1 MTPLEQL
8 EEGIRNKDWSLVH
21 EGFKG
26 MTGKSIPL
34 EVMEEDM
41 SSFSKRLE
49 AYEEEDYR
57 MMEPFHNAAKSFR
70 APIKTDSSVAK
81 REQKNEAIAKQFGGD
96 KKPCKKSQIDL
107 TKSKI
112 NLFVDDGTEKKE
124 DTEIQKK
131 IKWNPTKRESKFKLS
146 SVTCIHCG
154 KSYEVNPIFARENY
168 RCDRCILGRK

>member
-8 EEGIRNKDWSLVH
+8 EEGIRNKDWSLIH
-21 EGFKG
+21 KGFEG
-26 MTGKSIPL
+26 MTGRNIPS
-34 EVMEEDM
+34 EVVEEDM
-41 SSFSKRLE
+41 SFSRMLE
-49 AYEEEDYR
+49 AHDEEDYKIL
-57 MMEPFHNAAKSFR
+57 EPFRAEKPFH
-70 APIKTDSSVAK
+70 APIKTDSSVTK
-81 REQKNEAIAKQFGGD
+81 REQKNKEVAKRFGGED
-96 KKPCKKSQIDL
+96 KKYCKKSQIDL

>member
-8 EEGIRNKDWSLVH
+8 EEGIRNKDWSLIH
-21 EGFKG
+21 KGFEG
-26 MTGKSIPL
+26 MTGKSIPY
-34 EVMEEDM
+34 EEDGYAKM
-41 SSFSKRLE
+41 IE
-49 AYEEEDYR
+49 NYEEGTKIL
-57 MMEPFHNAAKSFR
+57 EPFRAEKSFH
-70 APIKTDSSVAK
+70 APVKADSSVAK
-81 REQKNEAIAKQFGGD
+81 REQKNKEVAKRFGGED
-96 KKPCKKSQIDL
+96 KKYCKKSQIDL